1 MAGLAGSIEK
11 QAGGSMTQIMVT
23 NDNSDESPL
32 RDFGV
37 RNGDILTAE
46 IERRPDGLWQ
56 WSVKNW
62 KEGVDLEVMPE
73 ECQIV
78 GENVRPIRSHA

>member
-1 MAGLAGSIEK
+1 
-11 QAGGSMTQIMVT
+11 MTQIMVT

-37 RNGDILTAE
+37 KNGDILTAE
-46 IERRPDGLWQ
+46 IESRPDGLWQ